1 MENNTLSSTPGT
13 RADSQASTLY
23 TKDTTTVMFPAV
35 QVDPGNKEASG
46 YFNMAHSSLME
57 CRTAANIPD
66 LESAIFLFRCAA
78 HSFHAK
84 DPQLKECEDYLATA
98 LLTRFTHVGEA
109 DDVLNAF
116 CLHASAHG
124 FPMDDP
130 FSGAEPSF
138 EVENPNENMILAV
151 EILASFHQALNL
163 EILAK
168 TITLYR
174 ETLMST
180 VVPHPQRWRAL
191 LELSEALLMQF
202 FCSHDMAQARESVS
216 YMRQGVL
223 MQPNLSVCLVAALL
237 ASAHIQSAK
246 MPGDPYIWEAANC
259 LNKALDSD
267 QKALTLS
274 QAGHNF
280 VTVFQQSGDV
290 QDINDAVANLQQA
303 TSLLSWGHAS
313 RGSVHGELAVALNL
327 RFQQKG
333 DFKDLEEAIE
343 LHRAALALL
352 PTSHPDH
359 CSSLSNLAGTLQT
372 CFSHKG
378 DFKDLDEAIE
388 LHKEVISFSPATH
401 PNIGSFLNNCARA
414 FLIRFEQ
421 RGDLE
426 DLEEAIELHR
436 KVLVLLP
443 SPHPDHSC
451 FRNNL
456 ADALAIRFKQKG
468 DFKDLEEA
476 IGLDRGALVLCPAPH
491 PHHSGSLQ
499 HLAMVLETRFKQ
511 RGDFK
516 DLEEAIE
523 LHRAALALC
532 PSHGDYLNNLAGAV
546 QERFEQKN
554 DIRDLE
560 EAIKLHRAAL
570 TLCPAPHSNRGTSLS
585 NLAVAVKTRFQQKG
599 DLKDL
604 EEAIGLLK
612 ESLKLYPASHP
623 NYGGYLNNLARVL
636 ETQFKQ
642 KGDIEDLEEAVKLY
656 REALELFP
664 APHPDRGTTLT
675 NLGCLLADRYRS
687 MLLDDDLNASMLVL
701 QEASTYLYSS
711 PLKRLHHTHT
721 WARIAA
727 QHGHSS
733 ALAAYC
739 SIIDLLPQIAALHL
753 DVVSRQ
759 SILTDYNG
767 AVKLLEAS
775 RSIFWSQALHLRT
788 QFNLLKTTDPK
799 LAFELKRLAKE
810 LEIASFRDTSRP
822 HGPDNQEKVIAIEA
836 AGAQYRQV
844 NKDWDTLI
852 QSARLLPGFEDFMQ
866 PKSIKTLRQAAV
878 SGPIII
884 LSASN
889 STCSALIVTLSEDV
903 QHVCL
908 PSRNRQMV
916 ETMAELF
923 HALAKDTFDIN
934 SFLANRLHGKDSDS
948 TAWSEFIARLFG
960 AQEGSVNK
968 STQPHRVWWCPTGPF
983 SSLPIHA
990 AGIYTKD
997 STDCVTDYIVSSY
1010 TPTLTALLEPPI
1022 QPLVSFKMTAVIEPN
1037 APNCSPLPGTK
1048 QELEKILNR
1057 VPNQWLTS
1065 LLQTTRIEVVKNLQE
1080 SSMVHFACHGIQDSE
1095 NPLDSSLML
1104 SDGRLKVSQIMRR
1117 QESDYSEGSGKPMSL
1132 AFLSACETA
1141 KGDNSTPDEAMH
1153 LAATFLFAGFRGVV
1167 ATMWSIEDQD
1177 GPKIA
1182 DAFYEH
1188 LFKDCSPDSVPPV
1201 LPDLTKAAEALH
1213 IAIEKLRKEP
1223 DMATVLK
1230 SRITNFQA
1238 LFKESMGKETQISTR
1253 THREF
1258 PGSEM
1263 NFGDS
1268 GFAMQN
1274 HIDRTWDGALV

>member
-1 MENNTLSSTPGT
+1 
-13 RADSQASTLY
+13 
-23 TKDTTTVMFPAV
+23 MFPAV
-35 QVDPGNKEASG
+35 QVDPGKDEASG
-46 YFNMAHSSLME
+46 YFIIAHSSLIE
-57 CRTAANIPD
+57 SRAAANIPD

-109 DDVLNAF
+109 DDVLNTF
-116 CLHASAHG
+116 RLHARAHG

-174 ETLMST
+174 ETLLST
-180 VVPHPQRWRAL
+180 VLPHPQRWRAL
-191 LELSEALLMQF
+191 LELSQALLMRF
-202 FCSHDMAQARESVS
+202 FCSHDMAQAREAVS
-216 YMRQGVL
+216 CIRQGVL

-246 MPGDPYIWEAANC
+246 MPADPYIWEAANY
-259 LNKALDSD
+259 LNKAMDSD

-280 VTVFQQSGDV
+280 ATVFQQSGDV
-290 QDINDAVANLQQA
+290 QDIDDAVANLQQA

-313 RGSVHGELAVALNL
+313 RGSVHGELAAALSI

-352 PTSHPDH
+352 PTSHPNR

-372 CFSHKG
+372 LFNHKG

-388 LHKEVISFSPATH
+388 LHKEVISFSPTTH
-401 PNIGSFLNNCARA
+401 RNFGSFLNNCAGA
-414 FLIRFEQ
+414 FLIRFGQ
-421 RGDLE
+421 LGNLK

-436 KVLVLLP
+436 KVLALLP
-443 SPHPDHSC
+443 SPHPDHSR

-456 ADALAIRFKQKG
+456 ANALAMRFKQKG

-476 IGLDRGALVLCPAPH
+476 IGLDRGALALCPAPH
-491 PHHSGSLQ
+491 PHRSGSLQ
-499 HLAMVLETRFKQ
+499 HLAIVLNTRFKQ

-523 LHRAALALC
+523 LHRAALVLR
-532 PSHGDYLNNLAGAV
+532 PSHGDYLSNLAGAV

-554 DIRDLE
+554 NIRDLE
-560 EAIKLHRAAL
+560 EAIELHRVAL
-570 TLCPAPHSNRGTSLS
+570 TLCPAPHPNRGTSLS

-612 ESLKLYPASHP
+612 ESLKLYPASNP
-623 NYGGYLNNLARVL
+623 NYGGCLNNLARVL
-636 ETQFKQ
+636 GTQFKQ
-642 KGDIEDLEEAVKLY
+642 KGDIKDFDEAVKLY

-664 APHPDRGTTLT
+664 APHPDRDTTLT

-687 MLLDDDLNASMLVL
+687 TLLDDDLNASISVL
-701 QEASTYLYSS
+701 REASTYLYSC

-733 ALAAYC
+733 ALAAYS
-739 SIIDLLPQIAALHL
+739 SIINLLPQIAALHL

-759 SILTDYNG
+759 SILSILKSSQVASEAAACAVNEADYNG
-767 AVKLLEAS
+767 AVELLEAS

-788 QFNLLKTTDPK
+788 QFDLLKTTDPK
-799 LAFELKRLAKE
+799 LAFQLKRLAKE
-810 LEIASFRDTSRP
+810 LELASFRDTSRP

-844 NKDWDTLI
+844 NKDWDTII
-852 QSARLLPGFEDFMQ
+852 QSVRLLPGFEDFMQ

-884 LSASN
+884 LSASR

-903 QHVCL
+903 QHVYL
-908 PSRNRQMV
+908 PSRNLQMV

-948 TAWSEFIARLFG
+948 AAWSEFIARLFG
-960 AQEGSVNK
+960 AREVSFNVSPNIVFRALLELLWTDVVEPVFVFLNLKK
-968 STQPHRVWWCPTGPF
+968 STQPRRVWWCPTGPF
-983 SSLPIHA
+983 AFLPIHA
-990 AGIYTKD
+990 AGIYTED

-1010 TPTLTALLEPPI
+1010 TPTLAALLGPPI

-1048 QELEKILNR
+1048 QELAKILNR

-1095 NPLDSSLML
+1095 NPLESSLML

-1117 QESDYSEGSGKPMSL
+1117 QESDYPEGSGKPMSL
-1132 AFLSACETA
+1132 AYLSACETA
-1141 KGDNSTPDEAMH
+1141 KGENSIPDEAMH

-1201 LPDLTKAAEALH
+1201 FPDLTKAAEALH

-1223 DMATVLK
+1223 GMTFRHWVPFVHYGL
-1230 SRITNFQA
+1230 
-1238 LFKESMGKETQISTR
+1238 
-1253 THREF
+1253 
-1258 PGSEM
+1258 
-1263 NFGDS
+1263 
-1268 GFAMQN
+1268 
-1274 HIDRTWDGALV
+1274 

>member
-1 MENNTLSSTPGT
+1 
-13 RADSQASTLY
+13 
-23 TKDTTTVMFPAV
+23 
-35 QVDPGNKEASG
+35 
-46 YFNMAHSSLME
+46 
-57 CRTAANIPD
+57 
-66 LESAIFLFRCAA
+66 
-78 HSFHAK
+78 
-84 DPQLKECEDYLATA
+84 
-98 LLTRFTHVGEA
+98 
-109 DDVLNAF
+109 
-116 CLHASAHG
+116 
-124 FPMDDP
+124 
-130 FSGAEPSF
+130 
-138 EVENPNENMILAV
+138 
-151 EILASFHQALNL
+151 
-163 EILAK
+163 
-168 TITLYR
+168 
-174 ETLMST
+174 
-180 VVPHPQRWRAL
+180 
-191 LELSEALLMQF
+191 
-202 FCSHDMAQARESVS
+202 
-216 YMRQGVL
+216 
-223 MQPNLSVCLVAALL
+223 
-237 ASAHIQSAK
+237 

-280 VTVFQQSGDV
+280 VTVFQKSGDMR
-290 QDINDAVANLQQA
+290 DIDDAVANLRQA

-313 RGSVHGELAVALNL
+313 RGSVHGELAVALSL

-333 DFKDLEEAIE
+333 DIKDLEEAIE

-352 PTSHPDH
+352 PTSHCDH

-372 CFSHKG
+372 RFSHKG

-401 PNIGSFLNNCARA
+401 PNFGSFLNNCARA

-421 RGDLE
+421 LGDLK

-451 FRNNL
+451 FRTNL
-456 ADALAIRFKQKG
+456 AHALEMRFKQKG

-476 IGLDRGALVLCPAPH
+476 IGLDRGALALCPAPH
-491 PHHSGSLQ
+491 PHRSGSIQ
-499 HLAMVLETRFKQ
+499 HLAIVLQTRFKQ

-532 PSHGDYLNNLAGAV
+532 PALHPRHGNYLNLAGAV
-546 QERFEQKN
+546 QERFDQKN
-554 DIRDLE
+554 DIKDLE
-560 EAIKLHRAAL
+560 EAIELHRAAL
-570 TLCPAPHSNRGTSLS
+570 TLCPAPHPSRGISLS

-604 EEAIGLLK
+604 EEAIALLK
-612 ESLKLYPASHP
+612 ESLKMYPASHP
-623 NYGGYLNNLARVL
+623 NYGGYVNNLARVL
-636 ETQFKQ
+636 ETQFKK
-642 KGDIEDLEEAVKLY
+642 KGDIKDLEEAVELY
-656 REALELFP
+656 REALELSP
-664 APHPDRGTTLT
+664 APHPDRDTTLT

-687 MLLDDDLNASMLVL
+687 TCLDDDLNACISVL
-701 QEASTYLYSS
+701 REASTYLYSS

-733 ALAAYC
+733 ALVAYR
-739 SIIDLLPQIAALHL
+739 SIINLLPQIAALHL

-759 SILTDYNG
+759 NILSTLKSSQVASEAAACAVDEADYNG
-767 AVKLLEAS
+767 AVELLEAS

-788 QFNLLKTTDPK
+788 QFDLLKTTDPK
-799 LAFELKRLAKE
+799 LAFELKQLAKE
-810 LEIASFRDTSRP
+810 LEMASFRDTSRP

-836 AGAQYRQV
+836 MGAQYHQV
-844 NKDWDTLI
+844 NKDWDTII
-852 QSARLLPGFEDFMQ
+852 QSVRLLPGFEDFMQ

-884 LSASN
+884 LSASS

-908 PSRNRQMV
+908 PSRNLQMV

-923 HALAKDTFDIN
+923 HALAKDRFDIN

-948 TAWSEFIARLFG
+948 AAWSEFIARLFG
-960 AQEGSVNK
+960 AREGSR
-968 STQPHRVWWCPTGPF
+968 STQPHRLWWCPTGPF
-983 SSLPIHA
+983 ASLPIHA
-990 AGIYTKD
+990 AGIYTED
-997 STDCVTDYIVSSY
+997 NTDCVTDYIVSSY

-1037 APNCSPLPGTK
+1037 APNCSPLPGTE
-1048 QELEKILNR
+1048 QELAKILNR

-1065 LLQTTRIEVVKNLQE
+1065 LLRTTRIEVVENLQE
-1080 SSMVHFACHGIQDSE
+1080 SSIVHFACHGIQDPE

-1117 QESDYSEGSGKPMSL
+1117 QESDYSEGSGNPMSL

-1167 ATMWSIEDQD
+1167 ATMWSIQDQD

-1188 LFKDCSPDSVPPV
+1188 LFKDCSPDSDPPV

-1223 DMATVLK
+1223 GMTFRHWVPFVHYGL
-1230 SRITNFQA
+1230 
-1238 LFKESMGKETQISTR
+1238 
-1253 THREF
+1253 
-1258 PGSEM
+1258 
-1263 NFGDS
+1263 
-1268 GFAMQN
+1268 
-1274 HIDRTWDGALV
+1274 

>member
-23 TKDTTTVMFPAV
+23 TENTTTVMFPAV
-35 QVDPGNKEASG
+35 QVDPEKKEASG

-57 CRTAANIPD
+57 SRAAANIPD

-98 LLTRFTHVGEA
+98 LLTRFTYVGEA

-116 CLHASAHG
+116 RLHASAHG
-124 FPMDDP
+124 FPMDVP

-191 LELSEALLMQF
+191 LELSEALLMRF
-202 FCSHDMAQARESVS
+202 FCSRDMAQAREAVS
-216 YMRQGVL
+216 CMRQGVL

-259 LNKALDSD
+259 LNKALESD
-267 QKALTLS
+267 QKALKLS

-280 VTVFQQSGDV
+280 ATVFQRSGDV
-290 QDINDAVANLQQA
+290 QDIDDAVANLQQA

-313 RGSVHGELAVALNL
+313 RGSVHGELAGALGL
-327 RFQQKG
+327 RFQQ
-333 DFKDLEEAIE
+333 
-343 LHRAALALL
+343 
-352 PTSHPDH
+352 
-359 CSSLSNLAGTLQT
+359 
-372 CFSHKG
+372 KG

-401 PNIGSFLNNCARA
+401 PNFGSFLNNCARA

-421 RGDLE
+421 LGDLK

-436 KVLVLLP
+436 NVLVLLP

-456 ADALAIRFKQKG
+456 ANGLAMRFKQKG

-476 IGLDRGALVLCPAPH
+476 IGLDRGALALCSAPH
-491 PHHSGSLQ
+491 PHRSGSLQ
-499 HLAMVLETRFKQ
+499 HLAIVLKTRFKQ

-546 QERFEQKN
+546 QERFEQNN

-560 EAIKLHRAAL
+560 EAIELHRAAL
-570 TLCPAPHSNRGTSLS
+570 TLCPAPHPNRGTSLS
-585 NLAVAVKTRFQQKG
+585 NLAVAVKTRFQKKG

-604 EEAIGLLK
+604 EEAIRLLK

-642 KGDIEDLEEAVKLY
+642 KGDIKDLEEAVKLY

-664 APHPDRGTTLT
+664 APHPDRDTTLT
-675 NLGCLLADRYRS
+675 NLGCLLADRYRI
-687 MLLDDDLNASMLVL
+687 MLLDDDLNASISVL
-701 QEASTYLYSS
+701 REASTYLYSS
-711 PLKRLHHTHT
+711 PLKRLHHTHS

-733 ALAAYC
+733 ALAAYY
-739 SIIDLLPQIAALHL
+739 SIINLLPQIAALHL

-759 SILTDYNG
+759 SILSTLKSSQVASEATACAVDEADYNG
-767 AVKLLEAS
+767 AVELLEAS

-788 QFNLLKTTDPK
+788 QFDLLKTTDPK

-810 LEIASFRDTSRP
+810 LEMASFRDTSRP

-844 NKDWDTLI
+844 NKDWDTII
-852 QSARLLPGFEDFMQ
+852 QSVRLLPGFEDFMQ

-884 LSASN
+884 LSASSSN
-889 STCSALIVTLSEDV
+889 CSALIVTLSEDV

-908 PSRNRQMV
+908 PSRNLQMV
-916 ETMAELF
+916 ENMAELF
-923 HALAKDTFDIN
+923 HALAKGTFDIN
-934 SFLANRLHGKDSDS
+934 SFLANHLHGRDSDS
-948 TAWSEFIARLFG
+948 AAWSEFIARLFG
-960 AQEGSVNK
+960 AREGSVNVSPDIVFRVLLELLWTDVVKPVFIFLNLKK

-983 SSLPIHA
+983 ASLPIHA
-990 AGIYTKD
+990 AGIYTED

-1048 QELEKILNR
+1048 QELAKILNR

-1065 LLQTTRIEVVKNLQE
+1065 LLRTTRMEVIKSLQE
-1080 SSMVHFACHGIQDSE
+1080 SSIVHFACHGLQDSE

-1104 SDGRLKVSQIMRR
+1104 SDGRLKVSQIMRGR
-1117 QESDYSEGSGKPMSL
+1117 ESGYSEGSGKPMSL

-1223 DMATVLK
+1223 GMTFRHWVPFVHYGL
-1230 SRITNFQA
+1230 
-1238 LFKESMGKETQISTR
+1238 
-1253 THREF
+1253 
-1258 PGSEM
+1258 
-1263 NFGDS
+1263 
-1268 GFAMQN
+1268 
-1274 HIDRTWDGALV
+1274 

>member
-1 MENNTLSSTPGT
+1 
-13 RADSQASTLY
+13 
-23 TKDTTTVMFPAV
+23 MFPAV
-35 QVDPGNKEASG
+35 QVVGITLHDPEQKEASG
-46 YFNMAHSSLME
+46 CFSIARSSLAK
-57 CRTAANIPD
+57 CRAAANIPG
-66 LESAIFLFRCAA
+66 LESAIFLLRCAA

-84 DPQLKECEDYLATA
+84 DPQLKECEDYLSTA
-98 LLTRFTHVGEA
+98 LLTRFTLVGEA
-109 DDVLNAF
+109 DYVLNAF
-116 CLHASAHG
+116 RLHASAHG
-124 FPMDDP
+124 FPMDGS

-138 EVENPNENMILAV
+138 EVENPNENMILAM
-151 EILASFHQALNL
+151 EILASFHQAMNL

-180 VVPHPQRWRAL
+180 AVPHPQRWRAL
-191 LELSEALLMQF
+191 LELSEALPMQF
-202 FCSHDMAQARESVS
+202 FCSHDMAQAREAVS
-216 YMRQGVL
+216 SMRQGVL
-223 MQPNLSVCLVAALL
+223 MQPNLSVYLVAALL
-237 ASAHIQSAK
+237 ASARIQSAK
-246 MPGDPYIWEAANC
+246 MLGDPYIWEAANC

-267 QKALTLS
+267 QKALALS
-274 QAGHNF
+274 QAGHKF
-280 VTVFQQSGDV
+280 AT
-290 QDINDAVANLQQA
+290 DIDDAVANLQQA

-313 RGSVHGELAVALNL
+313 RGSVHGELAVALSL

-359 CSSLSNLAGTLQT
+359 CSSLANLAGTLQT
-372 CFSHKG
+372 RFSHKG

-388 LHKEVISFSPATH
+388 LHKEVVSFSSATH
-401 PNIGSFLNNCARA
+401 PNFGSLLNNYAGA

-421 RGDLE
+421 LGDLK

-443 SPHPDHSC
+443 SPHPDPE
-451 FRNNL
+451 
-456 ADALAIRFKQKG
+456 G
-468 DFKDLEEA
+468 DFRDLEEA
-476 IGLDRGALVLCPAPH
+476 IGLDRGALALCPAPH

-499 HLAMVLETRFKQ
+499 HLAIVLETRFKQ

-523 LHRAALALC
+523 LHRAALILC
-532 PSHGDYLNNLAGAV
+532 PSDDNYLNNLAGAV

-560 EAIKLHRAAL
+560 EAIELHRAAL
-570 TLCPAPHSNRGTSLS
+570 TLCPAPHPNRGSSLS
-585 NLAVAVKTRFQQKG
+585 NLAVAVKTRFQHKG
-599 DLKDL
+599 DIKDL

-623 NYGGYLNNLARVL
+623 NYGGYLNNLARVIG
-636 ETQFKQ
+636 TQFKE
-642 KGDIEDLEEAVKLY
+642 KGDIKDLEEAVELY

-664 APHPDRGTTLT
+664 APHPDRDTTLT
-675 NLGCLLADRYRS
+675 NFGCLLADRYRS
-687 MLLDDDLNASMLVL
+687 TLLDDDLNASISVL
-701 QEASTYLYSS
+701 REASTYLYSS
-711 PLKRLHHTHT
+711 PLKRLRHTHT
-721 WARIAA
+721 WARIAT

-733 ALAAYC
+733 ALAAYR
-739 SIIDLLPQIAALHL
+739 STINLLPQIAALHL

-759 SILTDYNG
+759 SILSTLKSSQVASEAAACAVDEADYNG
-767 AVKLLEAS
+767 AVELLKAS

-788 QFNLLKTTDPK
+788 QFDLLKTTDPK
-799 LAFELKRLAKE
+799 LTFELKRLAKE
-810 LEIASFRDTSRP
+810 LELASFRDSSRP

-836 AGAQYRQV
+836 AGAQYRQL
-844 NKDWDTLI
+844 NGEWDTII
-852 QSARLLPGFEDFMQ
+852 QSVRLLPGFEDFML

-878 SGPIII
+878 SPPIII
-884 LSASN
+884 LFASS

-908 PSRNRQMV
+908 PSRNLQMV

-934 SFLANRLHGKDSDS
+934 SFLTNRLHGKDSDS
-948 TAWSEFIARLFG
+948 AAWSNFIARLFG
-960 AQEGSVNK
+960 VREGSVNVSPNIVLRVLLEVLWTDVVKPK

-983 SSLPIHA
+983 ASLPIHA
-990 AGIYTKD
+990 AGMYTED
-997 STDCVTDYIVSSY
+997 NTDCVTDYIVSSY

-1048 QELEKILNR
+1048 QELAKILNR

-1080 SSMVHFACHGIQDSE
+1080 SSVVHFACHGIQDSK

-1153 LAATFLFAGFRGVV
+1153 LAATFFLQGSVEWLQQCGE
-1167 ATMWSIEDQD
+1167 SIEDQD

-1213 IAIEKLRKEP
+1213 GQHNP
-1223 DMATVLK
+1223 
-1230 SRITNFQA
+1230 
-1238 LFKESMGKETQISTR
+1238 
-1253 THREF
+1253 
-1258 PGSEM
+1258 
-1263 NFGDS
+1263 
-1268 GFAMQN
+1268 
-1274 HIDRTWDGALV
+1274 